1 MAWQLVKLPEP
12 LEQRSALMQEN
23 SVIGA
28 EQRVEL
34 ADKLDL
40 DEDRIDLV
48 AGPSAHL
55 LAGCKLG
62 S

>member
-1 MAWQLVKLPEP
+1 MAWQLVELPEP
-12 LEQRSALMQEN
+12 LEQRSALVQEN
-23 SVIGA
+23 SAIEA